1 MIDTSIII
9 DEYQSG
15 KSLRKLALE
24 YDLDILYIK
33 KQLRDNNVHIRTRNE
48 QNKFSPQNQRRF
60 QINDNYFSAQ
70 SPNMVYLLGFLAADG
85 CVYARNN
92 CIKIGLSSVDK
103 PFLEQINRE
112 IESTYYIHDY
122 VTNKG
127 FAVSELRFSS
137 YQIKQDLALYNIV
150 PKKTY
155 SFTFPSNIE
164 EKYIRDF
171 IRGYFDGD
179 GSISSAGQGIRW
191 QVCSHTKDV
200 LIHILDFF
208 STRGIPKINI
218 CQDRRNGSYYIQYS
232 TNSTKKIFDILYYP
246 DCFCLPRKYEK
257 YKQLIMK

>member
-48 QNKFSPQNQRRF
+48 QNKFSSQNQRRF

-150 PKKTY
+150 PKK
-155 SFTFPSNIE
+155 
-164 EKYIRDF
+164 
-171 IRGYFDGD
+171 
-179 GSISSAGQGIRW
+179 
-191 QVCSHTKDV
+191 
-200 LIHILDFF
+200 HILLLFLL
-208 STRGIPKINI
+208 T
-218 CQDRRNGSYYIQYS
+218 
-232 TNSTKKIFDILYYP
+232 
-246 DCFCLPRKYEK
+246 
-257 YKQLIMK
+257 